1 VVLIEQILDGLDMF
15 DGRSATEEDLDDKSR
30 ELDSCSGGLKSK
42 FNLGGT
48 GAVS

>member
-1 VVLIEQILDGLDMF
+1 MF
-15 DGRSATEEDLDDKSR
+15 GGRNVTGEDLDDKSR